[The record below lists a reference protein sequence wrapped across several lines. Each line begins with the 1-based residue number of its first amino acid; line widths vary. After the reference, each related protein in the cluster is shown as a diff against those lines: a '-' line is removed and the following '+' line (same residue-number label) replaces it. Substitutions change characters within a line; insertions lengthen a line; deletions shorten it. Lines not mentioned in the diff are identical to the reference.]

1 MLTSKQRARLRAL
14 ANPIDA
20 LFQIGK
26 GGVSENL
33 LAQLDDL
40 LRVRE
45 LIKLRVLETA
55 GAEAKEFAPALADA
69 LDAECVQVIGS
80 KIVLY
85 RRNPELKESLDIDA

>member
-1 MLTSKQRARLRAL
+1 MTSKQRARLRAL
-14 ANPIDA
+14 ANPLDT

-33 LAQLDDL
+33 LTQLDDL
-40 LRVRE
+40 LRARE

-55 GAEAKEFAPALADA
+55 GASAKEMAPALAEA

-80 KIVLY
+80 RVVLY
-85 RRNPELKESLDIDA
+85 RANPELKDCIVL

>member
-1 MLTSKQRARLRAL
+1 MTSKQRAYLRAL
-14 ANPIDA
+14 ANPLET

-26 GGVSENL
+26 GGVSENML
-33 LAQLDDL
+33 LQLDDL

-55 GAEAKEFAPALADA
+55 GAPAKDLAPALAEA

-80 KIVLY
+80 RIVLF
-85 RRNPELKESLDIDA
+85 RSNPEKKDRILIPG